1 MVNKKLTFIDTNQ
14 DNKGITGEQL
24 LLFQDRNMLL
34 NRGVLELSKLNLEV
48 ARYNF
53 NRYQKLYHD
62 REAIDREIKLTPS
75 F

>member
-1 MVNKKLTFIDTNQ
+1 MGTNQ
-14 DNKGITGEQL
+14 DSKGATGEQL
-24 LLFQDRNMLL
+24 LLFQDRDILL
-34 NRGVLELSKLNLEV
+34 NSGVLELARLNLEA